1 LKPLNNNNN
10 NKQKS
15 IKLYSFIRKAK
26 GFSNIQFTKITL
38 LPTGLFFAPIWE
50 VPGEDFPCE
59 FEGPDFCVLLRGL
72 LLGDFDGDTPSEDP
86 DPEQSALQPLFR
98 GLKFTSARTC
108 NIKSHHCQL
117 DTIIN
122 Y

>member
-1 LKPLNNNNN
+1 M
-10 NKQKS
+10 
-15 IKLYSFIRKAK
+15 
-26 GFSNIQFTKITL
+26 FTGESL

-98 GLKFTSARTC
+98 GLKFTSATT
-108 NIKSHHCQL
+108 NISASFSFSEDVCAISGKFPLGLRASL
-117 DTIIN
+117 SSGTRSPFTSKV
-122 Y
+122 